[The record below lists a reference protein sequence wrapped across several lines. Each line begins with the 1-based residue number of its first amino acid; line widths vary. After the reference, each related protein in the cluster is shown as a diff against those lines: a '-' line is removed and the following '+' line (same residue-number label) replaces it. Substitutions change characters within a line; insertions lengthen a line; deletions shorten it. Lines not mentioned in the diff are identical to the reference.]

1 MAKTESEINTT
12 ANYVRNTLFSSEV
25 SSLGTGEYLSVS
37 ADIDGNISVATNVD
51 SIDAKTKFN
60 TAKNGGDSNLSGWEI
75 V

>member
-1 MAKTESEINTT
+1 MAKTETEINTT

-51 SIDAKTKFN
+51 SIAAK
-60 TAKNGGDSNLSGWEI
+60 S
-75 V
+75 